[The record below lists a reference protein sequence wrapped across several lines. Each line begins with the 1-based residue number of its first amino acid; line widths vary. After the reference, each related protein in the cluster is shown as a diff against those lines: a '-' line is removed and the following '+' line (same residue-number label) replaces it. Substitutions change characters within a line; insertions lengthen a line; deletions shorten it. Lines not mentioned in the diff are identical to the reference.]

1 MLLDAKNKVLGLAL
15 LSLLAACAKPPKM
28 EMADAENAL
37 NAAEQAGAAEYA
49 DVEFAAAR
57 EAFADAQAKIEAKNY
72 KAAREAAILSRTK
85 AEEAAAAVTA
95 GKEAAKE
102 QSGQLIVSVEEKLKT
117 IKESAAKVKGAAAKD
132 INDAL
137 KSFDDAWTTVKEDNL
152 KENFAN
158 VARRSEEFTTRVDEL
173 GATVAEKAKAA
184 LAAVKKKR

>member
-1 MLLDAKNKVLGLAL
+1 M
-15 LSLLAACAKPPKM
+15 
-28 EMADAENAL
+28 
-37 NAAEQAGAAEYA
+37 
-49 DVEFAAAR
+49 
-57 EAFADAQAKIEAKNY
+57 
-72 KAAREAAILSRTK
+72 
-85 AEEAAAAVTA
+85 TA

-173 GATVAEKAKAA
+173 AATVAEKAKAA
-184 LAAVKKKR
+184 LAAAQKKR